1 MSDDI
6 YADMRKL
13 AKDYAEAESKRIYL
27 TEFRKSKKAMLM
39 RQAEQASPG
48 ISAAAQEREAY
59 ADQEYQD
66 LLKGLEVATE
76 VALRAK
82 WELTIIQTR
91 FESWKVKMWGQRI
104 EARNLGG

>member
-6 YADMRKL
+6 YAEMRKL
-13 AKDYAEAESKRIYL
+13 AKDYAEAEAKRIYL

-39 RQAEQASPG
+39 RQAEIDSPG
-48 ISAAAQEREAY
+48 LAVNAQEREAY

-91 FESWKVKMWGQRI
+91 FESWRTKQAT
-104 EARNLGG
+104 ARAEMNLR